1 MYKPLILTALAAL
14 AMLGMQACFYTGSSG
29 PYTSSL
35 PSVTT
40 HTVCDT
46 NGNNCLACD
55 DNNSCERTD
64 AQYGSSSRHSVCDAD
79 GNGAVL
85 EVAKVVRRRDQN
97 NVPLFKHPLC
107 FRYGEMPLPN
117 GI

>member
-29 PYTSSL
+29 PYASSL

-55 DNNSCERTD
+55 DNNNCERAD
-64 AQYGSSSRHSVCDAD
+64 SQYGSSSRHSVCDAD
-79 GNGAVL
+79 GNNCL
-85 EVAKVVRRRDQN
+85 NCDSN
-97 NVPLFKHPLC
+97 NNNCQSTTARSHWGF
-107 FRYGEMPLPN
+107 FF
-117 GI
+117 

>member
-64 AQYGSSSRHSVCDAD
+64 AHYRDLLASSGLSV
-79 GNGAVL
+79 
-85 EVAKVVRRRDQN
+85 ETIVATASPFSLIEARR
-97 NVPLFKHPLC
+97 
-107 FRYGEMPLPN
+107 
-117 GI
+117 II